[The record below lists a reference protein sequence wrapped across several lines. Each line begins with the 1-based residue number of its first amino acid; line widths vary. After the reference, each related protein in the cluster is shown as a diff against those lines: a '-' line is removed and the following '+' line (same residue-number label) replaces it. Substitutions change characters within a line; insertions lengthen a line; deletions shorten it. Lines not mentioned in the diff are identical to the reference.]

1 MGPCWSMPVEKFL
14 IDLYLL
20 ADKLIDP
27 ISANLVIDRLI
38 SLFEKQDEYLTKGI
52 VEHVYGST
60 TEASPLRKLVRDY
73 SMIDELTL
81 PMNFESDRGTK
92 FPYDFIRDIL
102 LQLLAINR
110 ENPDESVRKVYCRKS
125 LQSNRYHQAIDRD
138 LADAEVA
145 SVSNKDSQ
153 KKESQ

>member
-125 LQSNRYHQAIDRD
+125 LQSNRYHQAIDKD

-145 SVSNKDSQ
+145 SVSDEKSK